1 MTRKL
6 NKQKVIKVSKKE
18 KLITYAEAI
27 KEGTDQAM
35 SLSKD
40 VVIMG
45 QLINSAA
52 GVFNTTTN
60 LFKKYGFE
68 RAREFPVSESLMT
81 FAALGATVA
90 GKRVVLVHIRIDFL
104 YYSMDAIVNWLSIWR
119 FKSNGKSSCPVVI
132 RAIVGKGWG
141 NGPQHSKST
150 HSWFANLPGIRVGM
164 PTNAFD
170 AKGMLI
176 DSIFN
181 NDPTI
186 LIEHRS
192 FFGVK
197 DLVPIKPYRVS
208 FGKCSIRKKG
218 KHITV
223 VAIGYGLIDSL
234 KACELLKNEKI
245 YAEIID
251 IKSLYPLDINTI
263 VKSVKK
269 TKRLLVVDPSWR
281 SFGAASE
288 IISQVT
294 EKIGNILK
302 SLPKKI
308 TYPDSHTPMSASLEN
323 KYYFNSGIIVKT
335 VKDMLR

>member
-1 MTRKL
+1 
-6 NKQKVIKVSKKE
+6 
-18 KLITYAEAI
+18 
-27 KEGTDQAM
+27 
-35 SLSKD
+35 
-40 VVIMG
+40 
-45 QLINSAA
+45 
-52 GVFNTTTN
+52 
-60 LFKKYGFE
+60 
-68 RAREFPVSESLMT
+68 
-81 FAALGATVA
+81 
-90 GKRVVLVHIRIDFL
+90 
-104 YYSMDAIVNWLSIWR
+104 
-119 FKSNGKSSCPVVI
+119 
-132 RAIVGKGWG
+132 
-141 NGPQHSKST
+141 
-150 HSWFANLPGIRVGM
+150 M

-192 FFGVK
+192 FFGAK
-197 DLVPIKPYRVS
+197 DLVPIKPYRVN
-208 FGKCSIRKKG
+208 FGKCSVRKRG

-234 KACELLKNEKI
+234 KACAILKNEKI

-263 VKSVKK
+263 FKSVKK
-269 TKRLLVVDPSWR
+269 TKRLLVVDPSWK

-288 IISQVT
+288 IISQIT

-302 SLPKKI
+302 SAPKRI
-308 TYPDSHTPMSASLEN
+308 TYPDSHTPMSSFLED
-323 KYYFNSGIIVKT
+323 KYYFNSKVIVKV